1 MKARRLLETG
11 LYAHDLGA
19 AERFY
24 AGVLGLDVIGKVDG
38 RHVFFRCGDGVLL
51 IFDPSATI
59 AAGGQVP
66 PHGATGPGHVA
77 FAATAQEL
85 ESWRA
90 HLRSHGI
97 AIEHEARWPGGSSSF
112 YVRDPAGNSI
122 EFAEAALW
130 GIEVP

>member
-1 MKARRLLETG
+1 MRARRLLEAS
-11 LYAHDLGA
+11 LYASDLAA

-24 AGVLGLDVIGKVDG
+24 AGVLGLEVIGRVAG

-51 IFDPSATI
+51 VFDPAATRV
-59 AAGGQVP
+59 AGGQVP
-66 PHGATGPGHVA
+66 THGATGEGHLA
-77 FAATAQEL
+77 FAATAAEL
-85 ESWRA
+85 DEWRA

-97 AIEHEARWPGGSSSF
+97 AIEHEARWPKGASSF

-130 GIEVP
+130 GIDVP

>member
-1 MKARRLLETG
+1 MRPRRLLEAS
-11 LYAHDLGA
+11 LYTSDLEA

-24 AGVLGLDVIGKVDG
+24 GGLLGLEVAGRVEG

-51 IFDPSATI
+51 IFDPTATS

-66 PHGATGPGHVA
+66 AHGARGAGHIA
-77 FAATAQEL
+77 FEATAAEQEQ
-85 ESWRA
+85 WRRHLLA
-90 HLRSHGI
+90 HGV
-97 AIEHEARWPGGSSSF
+97 AIEHEAKWPGGTSSF

-122 EFAEAALW
+122 EFAESGLW